1 MKNIFLSLATAATL
15 ALAQGA
21 NAGSDPGSTYTAP

>member
-1 MKNIFLSLATAATL
+1 MKNTLLSLATAATL

-21 NAGSDPGSTYTAP
+21 NAGSDIGST

>member
-1 MKNIFLSLATAATL
+1 MKNIFLSLATAATF

-21 NAGSDPGSTYTAP
+21 NAGSDIGSTCIAP